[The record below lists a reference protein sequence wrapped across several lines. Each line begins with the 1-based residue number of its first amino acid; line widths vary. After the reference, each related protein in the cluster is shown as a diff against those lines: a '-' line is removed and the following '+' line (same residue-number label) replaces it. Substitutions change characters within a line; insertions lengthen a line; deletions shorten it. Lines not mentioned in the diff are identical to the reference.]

1 MEERIEKSKELRTYS
16 EVQSLKKGL
25 ENCLIDTESEILY
38 IQNLLEM
45 AEEKINDYKEKLGK
59 KDKHSM
65 KFFKEILKNIRE
77 NLPFSIDEEF

>member
-1 MEERIEKSKELRTYS
+1 
-16 EVQSLKKGL
+16 
-25 ENCLIDTESEILY
+25 
-38 IQNLLEM
+38 M